1 MSEYLTLF
9 HNIIINDDDDDDDV
23 RRNQERQLC
32 GITPRKVRWRGW

>member
-32 GITPRKVRWRGW
+32 GITPRKVQWRGW

>member
-9 HNIIINDDDDDDDV
+9 YNIILINDDDDDDV